1 MIVNRIV
8 WRLRRTLDLP
18 VFQQMQIAAQ
28 HPLAV
33 EAVPPEGLRQRVL
46 RFLQRRRC
54 RGLVRADTEVIS
66 QLLCGLA
73 AAQAEQPRHKVN
85 HIASGSAAEAIEVIC
100 VQLHAGVAV
109 LVERAAHHTA
119 TANLTAVGFGGLRHR
134 DGYFHKFK

>member
-66 QLLCGLA
+66 QLLA
-73 AAQAEQPRHKVN
+73 ASQLLRPNSRATKSITSPVAPQPK
-85 HIASGSAAEAIEVIC
+85 
-100 VQLHAGVAV
+100 Q
-109 LVERAAHHTA
+109 
-119 TANLTAVGFGGLRHR
+119 
-134 DGYFHKFK
+134 